1 MNIIFIGPPGAG
13 KGTQAQFVSKK
24 FGIPHISTGEM
35 LRAQMESGTALG
47 NKVKDVIN
55 AGKLVD
61 DELMNEIVKE
71 RLSQK
76 DAQKGFILDGFPRT
90 LNQSKALDKILESMG
105 KKVEYAIYV
114 KVPESVIIERL
125 SARRLCPKC
134 GRNYNMIT
142 DPPKEDETCDVCHVH
157 LITREDDRPETI
169 KKRYEVYLSLT
180 EPVIGYY
187 EIKGTLFN
195 IDGTLPVETIEK
207 NIQKVI
213 KGDK

>member
-105 KKVEYAIYV
+105 KK
-114 KVPESVIIERL
+114 S
-125 SARRLCPKC
+125 
-134 GRNYNMIT
+134 
-142 DPPKEDETCDVCHVH
+142 
-157 LITREDDRPETI
+157 
-169 KKRYEVYLSLT
+169 
-180 EPVIGYY
+180 
-187 EIKGTLFN
+187 
-195 IDGTLPVETIEK
+195 
-207 NIQKVI
+207 
-213 KGDK
+213 

>member
-76 DAQKGFILDGFPRT
+76 DAQKG
-90 LNQSKALDKILESMG
+90 
-105 KKVEYAIYV
+105 
-114 KVPESVIIERL
+114 
-125 SARRLCPKC
+125 
-134 GRNYNMIT
+134 
-142 DPPKEDETCDVCHVH
+142 
-157 LITREDDRPETI
+157 
-169 KKRYEVYLSLT
+169 
-180 EPVIGYY
+180 
-187 EIKGTLFN
+187 
-195 IDGTLPVETIEK
+195 
-207 NIQKVI
+207 
-213 KGDK
+213 